1 MKNNFLFPL
10 CSRCQINQ
18 SEYKCEN
25 CPILFN
31 TLCSQCDTIVH
42 SIIPEKLMHKKIRI
56 GTSKK
61 SLENLNNE
69 NLIINDFPNYES
81 LKNNNNSNGNYLNK
95 RINLMENNN
104 DIYINEINKLF
115 NDNKVLKKENEKL
128 KNQMKNDEKDYDN
141 KIELLNN
148 KLYEYENQIN
158 KLQNELNSKNEIV
171 KDINKEKF
179 LNKNLEER
187 KEVYEYKFKDLE
199 RQKKY
204 LLNQIE
210 EQKKISDEKNDV
222 NDDSK
227 EKENNILKEKIK
239 ILEIN
244 KNQLNKKLNDLEKEN
259 KDLIRRLS
267 NKLNS
272 QILIPTKDI
281 ECYQKT
287 YEINNNNKF

>member
-1 MKNNFLFPL
+1 MN
-10 CSRCQINQ
+10 IN
-18 SEYKCEN
+18 
-25 CPILFN
+25 
-31 TLCSQCDTIVH
+31 
-42 SIIPEKLMHKKIRI
+42 
-56 GTSKK
+56 
-61 SLENLNNE
+61 
-69 NLIINDFPNYES
+69 
-81 LKNNNNSNGNYLNK
+81 
-95 RINLMENNN
+95 
-104 DIYINEINKLF
+104 
-115 NDNKVLKKENEKL
+115 
-128 KNQMKNDEKDYDN
+128 
-141 KIELLNN
+141 
-148 KLYEYENQIN
+148 
-158 KLQNELNSKNEIV
+158 
-171 KDINKEKF
+171 
-179 LNKNLEER
+179 
-187 KEVYEYKFKDLE
+187 YKFKDLE